1 MFPVVKNLFFF
12 FFVIKYNFNFDS
24 FSFIFK
30 KDRTQHST
38 FPTFSQIHITTSK
51 SALDVNVR
59 ILLGYKSSGNNV
71 AQVLF
76 SQPISNSRGLVKMLE
91 EGREAA
97 LVKGNMKNPR

>member
-1 MFPVVKNLFFF
+1 MQCFLLSKTFF
-12 FFVIKYNFNFDS
+12 FFVRKYNFNFDS
-24 FSFIFK
+24 FSFRFT
-30 KDRTQHST
+30 KDRTHHSP

-51 SALDVNVR
+51 SALDVNIR
-59 ILLGYKSSGNNV
+59 ILLGYKSSGDNV

-76 SQPISNSRGLVKMLE
+76 SQPISNSQGLVKMLE